1 MKSKL
6 NLLNK
11 ILISVSGSFLF
22 IILISFLVFG
32 KNNFNNFISIISGS
46 AIAVAL
52 FFISIFVYKILLK
65 KDSSNTAK
73 IIIFSYLAKIVF
85 IALIFLL
92 IVKFSNFNR
101 VNFVYFFISFLI
113 VYSVLLNIEIYMIY
127 KKVLFKR

>member
-11 ILISVSGSFLF
+11 ILISVFGSFLF

-52 FFISIFVYKILLK
+52 FFISIFVYKILLNK
-65 KDSSNTAK
+65 NSSNTAK
-73 IIIFSYLAKIVF
+73 IVIFSYLAKVIF

-101 VNFVYFFISFLI
+101 VNFFYFFISFLI

>member
-11 ILISVSGSFLF
+11 ILISVFGSFLF

-52 FFISIFVYKILLK
+52 FFISIFVYKILLNK
-65 KDSSNTAK
+65 NSSNTAK
-73 IIIFSYLAKIVF
+73 IVIFSYLAKVVF

-101 VNFVYFFISFLI
+101 VNFFYFFISFLI